1 MIAKRLH
8 MLLVSL
14 VLAAG
19 GAMAQANA
27 DPYIREA
34 DRYYQQMAYARAA
47 GLYRTAAE
55 LGAVNEHVTKR
66 LADCSMRLGDTQ
78 EAERWYSVVVK
89 FLNREPA
96 DLYNY
101 AEALKSNGRYEEAE
115 QWMDRYLAMANPD
128 GSVPRSN
135 LTGYARKFNLDKD
148 RFSVRPV
155 SCNTPYSDLAATWL
169 GSNQVVFSSSRH
181 ETRTIERRA
190 AWNDQPFLDLYRAEV
205 TPTGDLVNAVLLEG
219 SVNTKWH
226 EGPATASA
234 NGDVLWFTR
243 NNYYKGRIHRSQKGI
258 NRLAIFKAD
267 RRSSGYIESEQFL
280 YNNSEVSIAH
290 PALSPSGR
298 KLYFVSD
305 MPGGFGGTDIY
316 MCEDQ
321 GGQWSEP
328 VNLGPAIN
336 TPHDEAYPFIG
347 ADGTLYFA
355 SNGHP
360 GLGGYDI
367 FMATRGTEGVV
378 VGAMNLG
385 APINSP
391 KDDFAFIIDP
401 LNRKGFF
408 TSNRPGGAGD
418 DDIYAF
424 EMLAPLEERYLC
436 SGIVIDDEHEMPA
449 PDAEV
454 LLMDEAGK
462 VLERTTSDA
471 KGEFTFPV
479 KKSST
484 YKLVARMKGRY
495 EGEQYVS
502 TEGIERR
509 LIITRDI
516 HLVPDAGIWLRGFL
530 REKDAPGFVEDA
542 KVSVVNLSTFHT
554 DTKTSGEGGDFA
566 FRLQGNEEFEV
577 LIEKPGYFSMS
588 VPAST
593 IGMRQGIIDLGTAR
607 DLEMEPI
614 EQGKAIP
621 FKHIRWA
628 QGSAQLDPQAK
639 AELDLLA
646 ERLSVNPAITVEVG
660 VHSDAR
666 GDQKKETEL
675 TQQRADA
682 IAAYV
687 RGKGVPKE
695 RVRAKGYGATRLLNH
710 CVPGVQCSEEEHAQN
725 RRSEYTVIA
734 IQP

>member
-1 MIAKRLH
+1 MLKRFHILFFTW
-8 MLLVSL
+8 MLVPTGML
-14 VLAAG
+14 
-19 GAMAQANA
+19 AQANA
-27 DPYIREA
+27 DPYVREA
-34 DRYYQQMAYARAA
+34 DRYYQQMAYARAVQ
-47 GLYRTAAE
+47 LYRTAAE

-89 FLNREPA
+89 FLNREPE

-115 QWMDRYLAMANPD
+115 QWMDRYLEMVSGD
-128 GSVPRSN
+128 GPVQRSN

-148 RFSVRPV
+148 RFNVRPV
-155 SCNTPYSDLAATWL
+155 SCNTPYSDMAAAWL
-169 GSNQVVFSSSRH
+169 GKDRVIFSSSRR

-190 AWNDQPFLDLYRAEV
+190 AWNNQPFLDLYEAEV
-205 TPTGDLVNAVLLEG
+205 TATGDLINPQLLEG

-226 EGPATASA
+226 EGPATAS
-234 NGDVLWFTR
+234 NSGDVIWFTR
-243 NNYYKGRIHRSQKGI
+243 NNYYKGRTRRSQKGI
-258 NRLAIFKAD
+258 SRLAIFKAD
-267 RRSSGYIESEQFL
+267 RRSGGYVESEQFL
-280 YNNSEVSIAH
+280 FNNSEVSIAH

-305 MPGGFGGTDIY
+305 MPGGLGGTDIY
-316 MCEDQ
+316 VCEDQ
-321 GGQWSEP
+321 GGQWGEP

-360 GLGGYDI
+360 GLGGFDI
-367 FMATRGTEGVV
+367 LMATRGTEGAII
-378 VGAMNLG
+378 GAMNLG

-401 LNRKGFF
+401 LNQRGYF

-424 EMLAPLEERYLC
+424 EMRAPLEERYLC
-436 SGIVIDDEHEMPA
+436 SGMVIDDEHEMPA
-449 PDAEV
+449 PDVEV
-454 LLMDEAGK
+454 LLMDENGK
-462 VLERTTSDA
+462 VMERATTDS

-495 EGEQYVS
+495 DGEQFVS

-509 LIITRDI
+509 QIITRDI

-530 REKDAPGFVEDA
+530 REKDGPGFIEGA

-554 DTKTSGEGGDFA
+554 DARTTGEGGDFA

-588 VPAST
+588 VPTST

-607 DLEMEPI
+607 DLELEPI
-614 EQGKAIP
+614 EQGRAIA

-628 QGSAQLDPQAK
+628 HEGAQLDPQAK

-646 ERLSVNPAITVEVG
+646 ERLSVNPGITVEVA

-666 GDQKKETEL
+666 GDQKKQTEL
-675 TQQRADA
+675 TQQRAEA
-682 IAAYV
+682 IAAYL
-687 RGKGVPKE
+687 RGKGVPKD
-695 RVRAKGYGATRLLNH
+695 RVRAKGYGATRLMNH
-710 CVPGVQCSEEEHAQN
+710 CAPGVQCSEEEHAVN
-725 RRSEYTVIA
+725 RRSEYAVISV
-734 IQP
+734 QP